1 MASVQ
6 EEYRQKKFTREAL
19 DSLSKERL
27 IDIILRQQE
36 QIETLMARVEVL
48 QAHVED
54 LKRRLDMNSQNS
66 SKPPSSD
73 GPGAEPRKSKDR
85 GKRKP
90 GGQPG
95 HEGHHRDLLPVEK
108 VTQVVPVKPCTC
120 KHCGR
125 KLKDG
130 EDPYPERHQVWEIPE
145 IDPKVV
151 EYQLHG
157 LWCDGCGEFTKAS
170 LPEGVPDGAFGP
182 RLTAT
187 IAILSGVYHL
197 SKRSIESI
205 LADFFHIPMS
215 LGSICGCEADVS
227 AALAQPVYETV
238 QAAQAAEVLHADE
251 TGWRENNKKA
261 WLWVAVTSVATVFMI
276 HTHRTQEAA
285 RELLGAFVGVLVTD
299 RWGAYNSYT
308 GLRQWCWAHLRRD
321 FTAFSEL
328 KGKAGE
334 IGQALLVKTDQMF
347 QWWHRVR
354 DGTMKR
360 STFRQHMRQ
369 LRAEVEAL
377 LREGMSCGDKKM
389 ERSCK
394 LIIAGAKHMWTFVD
408 VESVE
413 PTNNAA
419 ERGVRPGVQ
428 WRKDSFG
435 THSTEGSRFV
445 ERIMTAAATCKQHGR
460 NVTEYVTQACA
471 ARLNGCHA
479 PSLLPIVKTIHADA
493 A

>member
-1 MASVQ
+1 MASAQ
-6 EEYRQKKFTREAL
+6 QEYRHTKFTREAL

-54 LKRRLDMNSQNS
+54 LKRRLEMNSQNS
-66 SKPPSSD
+66 SKPPSTD
-73 GPGAEPRKSKDR
+73 GPDAKPRKRKDG

-90 GGQPG
+90 GGQQG

-108 VTQVVPVKPCTC
+108 VTTVVPVKPCTC
-120 KHCGR
+120 EHCGR

-130 EDPYPERHQVWEIPE
+130 EDPHPERHQVWEIPE
-145 IDPKVV
+145 IQPDVV

-157 LWCDGCGEFTKAS
+157 LWCDACGEFTKAS

-187 IAILSGVYHL
+187 IAILSGVYRL

-215 LGSICGCEADVS
+215 LGSICGCEADAS
-227 AALAQPVYETV
+227 AALAQPVHKAVE
-238 QAAQAAEVLHADE
+238 AAQAAQVLHADE
-251 TGWRENNKKA
+251 TSWRENNKKR

-276 HTHRTQEAA
+276 GHRTQEMA
-285 RELLGAFVGVLVTD
+285 RELLGTFVGVLVTD
-299 RWGAYNSYT
+299 RCGAYNIYG
-308 GLRQWCWAHLRRD
+308 GLRQWCWAHLCRD
-321 FTAFSEL
+321 FTGFSEL

-334 IGQALLVKTDQMF
+334 IGHALLAKTDQMF
-347 QWWHRVR
+347 HWWHRVR

-360 STFRQHMRQ
+360 STFQHYMRG

-377 LREGMSCGDKKM
+377 LREGMICGNRKM

-394 LIIAGAKHMWTFVD
+394 LIFKGAKYLWTFVD
-408 VESVE
+408 VEGVE
-413 PTNNAA
+413 PTNNAG
-419 ERGVRPGVQ
+419 ERGIRPGVQ

-435 THSTEGSRFV
+435 THSAEGSRFV
-445 ERIMTAAATCKQHGR
+445 ERIMTAAATCRQHGR
-460 NVTEYVTQACA
+460 NVTEYVTEACT
-471 ARLNGCHA
+471 ARLHGHPA
-479 PSLLPIVKTIHADA
+479 PSLLPTVKAI
-493 A
+493 